1 MFLYFSAHWCP
12 PCRKFT
18 PMLAEWY
25 NMMKKGGAKVE
36 IIFMSCDK
44 SKEESTSYFKDM
56 PWKRDTF
63 PASCGGDTFGLKGI
77 PALVLMNEDGTAA
90 ATDGRKLV
98 GELVMK
104 KP

>member
-1 MFLYFSAHWCP
+1 
-12 PCRKFT
+12 
-18 PMLAEWY
+18 MLAEWY
-25 NMMKKGGAKVE
+25 NFMKKGGAKVE
-36 IIFMSCDK
+36 IIFMSNDK
-44 SKEESTSYFKDM
+44 SKEESDSYFKDM

-90 ATDGRKLV
+90 DTEGRKLV